1 MSWLE
6 ERIAPK
12 LPVSWRRD
20 AMVLGWFLV
29 FSVVMIASWSGHLG
43 WPSYR
48 QAPDNIPDGAGQMQY
63 LNNVPGQMASIYL
76 LMALA
81 FALALRRGAIDLSI
95 WMSAGAGGLVAASL
109 IHAGVAFGWAF
120 AAAALAGLAL
130 GAFNG
135 LLVGVLRLPSVL
147 VTLASAAGTLL
158 LLRHWFGP
166 AGIEVPS
173 RTFESL
179 TILPYPPLLTGRM
192 LIVAGTFSVVLLGM
206 LAFDG
211 TVRSAGLARRGSLF
225 AVLALSGALC
235 GLAGACWLIDR
246 NQAPLPG
253 GIIGDL
259 RAPAAAVLAGALI
272 LSGPGR
278 IPLVGVALPLAML
291 AATIWRQQAWFV
303 YPLGAAWHMGILI
316 AATLAVQ
323 WISRR
328 IFPGHAQERPLP
340 LEG

>member
-1 MSWLE
+1 
-6 ERIAPK
+6 
-12 LPVSWRRD
+12 
-20 AMVLGWFLV
+20 
-29 FSVVMIASWSGHLG
+29 
-43 WPSYR
+43 
-48 QAPDNIPDGAGQMQY
+48 MQY
-63 LNNVPGQMASIYL
+63 LSNVPGQMASMHL

-81 FALALRRGAIDLSI
+81 FALALRSGAIDLSI
-95 WMSAGAGGLVAASL
+95 WVSAGAGGLVAASL
-109 IHAGVAFGWAF
+109 IHAGVTFPWAF
-120 AAAALAGLAL
+120 VAAAVAGLAL

-147 VTLASAAGTLL
+147 VTLASAAVALL
-158 LLRHWFGP
+158 LLRCWFGP
-166 AGIEVPS
+166 AGIDVPP

-192 LIVAGTFSVVLLGM
+192 LIVAGTYSGILLGM
-206 LAFDG
+206 LALDG
-211 TVRSAGLARRGSLF
+211 TVRSARLARWGRLF
-225 AVLALSGALC
+225 AVLALSSALS

-259 RAPAAAVLAGALI
+259 RAPAAAVLAGAMV

-278 IPLVGVALPLAML
+278 MPLVGVALPLAML
-291 AATIWRQQAWFV
+291 AVTIWRQQVWLL
-303 YPLGAAWHMGILI
+303 YPLGVTWHVGILI

-328 IFPGHAQERPLP
+328 IFPGHTEERSLHA
-340 LEG
+340 EG